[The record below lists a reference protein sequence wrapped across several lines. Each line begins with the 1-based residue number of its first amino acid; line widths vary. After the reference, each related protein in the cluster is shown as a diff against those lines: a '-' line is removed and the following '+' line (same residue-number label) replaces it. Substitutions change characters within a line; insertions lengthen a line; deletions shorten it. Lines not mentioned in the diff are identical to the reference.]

1 MFDSVPLT
9 RRQAIK
15 QCLAAALPMVVTPF
29 QTGTQRPQPEGLP
42 YPGMVGRSQDRVTD
56 YENDPFII
64 GIEQKLRCTCGCNL
78 DVYTCRT
85 TDFTCTTSPAMH
97 REVVRLVER
106 GSTEEEVIDAFVA
119 EYGELVLMAPKK
131 EGFNIVGYVL
141 PGVAITGVGGVM
153 LWVLSRRRS
162 GAAVA
167 AKPPDSDSNGELSA
181 EEVARLESE
190 LADLE
195 RY

>member
-15 QCLAAALPMVVTPF
+15 RCLAAALPMAASPF
-29 QTGTQRPQPEGLP
+29 QVGDQQSQNERLP
-42 YPGMVGRSQDRVTD
+42 YPGMVGRPKDRITD

-64 GIEQKLRCTCGCNL
+64 GIERQLRCTCGCNL

-85 TDFTCTTSPAMH
+85 TDFTCGTSPAMH
-97 REVVRLVER
+97 REVVELVER
-106 GSTEEEVIDAFVA
+106 GSTAQEVIDAFVDKH
-119 EYGELVLMAPKK
+119 GELVLMAPKK
-131 EGFNIVGYVL
+131 EGFNVVGYVL
-141 PGVAITGVGGVM
+141 PGVAITGVGAAM
-153 LWVLSRRRS
+153 LWVLARRRS
-162 GAAVA
+162 GIAVGAA
-167 AKPPDSDSNGELSA
+167 PSDRDSDGELSA
-181 EEVARLESE
+181 EEMARLESE